1 MLAFFMVAAMLNFF
15 PTAVKTWRE
24 EAAAATNERRKVA
37 TEGGEKG
44 RHTHRVPNLE
54 LDGLAVDGDHPGP
67 ELDADGEVVDG
78 LEALVGELQQ
88 QAQLANACLLRRVT
102 GSSGQAERKPVSDR

>member
-15 PTAVKTWRE
+15 PTAVKIWRE

-54 LDGLAVDGDHPGP
+54 LDGGHPRP
-67 ELDADGEVVDG
+67 ELDADGEDRG
-78 LEALVGELQQ
+78 RGQ
-88 QAQLANACLLRRVT
+88 T
-102 GSSGQAERKPVSDR
+102 GSACR

>member
-54 LDGLAVDGDHPGP
+54 LDGGHPRP
-67 ELDADGEVVDG
+67 ELDSDGED
-78 LEALVGELQQ
+78 
-88 QAQLANACLLRRVT
+88 
-102 GSSGQAERKPVSDR
+102 